1 MDDFNIDL
9 SPMLFYES
17 KPFNSQ
23 KHIFELKF
31 DGIRALAY
39 LDKETLLKNKRH
51 KIINNTYPELL
62 QIHKQV
68 KKRCILDGEIVLF
81 HKSKPDFFKIQKR
94 SLMENPLKIKLQ
106 SKRYPVTFIAFDIIY
121 YDDKFITDLP
131 LIERKEILKKN
142 IIENKFITIS
152 RFVENEGIKLFNE
165 VKKMGLEGVVAK
177 DKLSKYF
184 LGVRSKSWLK
194 FKVYEE
200 DDLVICGYLEKE
212 NNTLDLI
219 LGRIENNQLIK
230 AATVNTSKDKKLIK
244 EFASLNPSKPLF
256 DEVNEGIVW
265 LKPYLVGK
273 VKYMM
278 KTKTGGLR
286 QAIFLGVRDDKTIN
300 DLKK

>member
-1 MDDFNIDL
+1 
-9 SPMLFYES
+9 
-17 KPFNSQ
+17 
-23 KHIFELKF
+23 
-31 DGIRALAY
+31 
-39 LDKETLLKNKRH
+39 
-51 KIINNTYPELL
+51 
-62 QIHKQV
+62 
-68 KKRCILDGEIVLF
+68 
-81 HKSKPDFFKIQKR
+81 
-94 SLMENPLKIKLQ
+94 
-106 SKRYPVTFIAFDIIY
+106 
-121 YDDKFITDLP
+121 
-131 LIERKEILKKN
+131 
-142 IIENKFITIS
+142 
-152 RFVENEGIKLFNE
+152 
-165 VKKMGLEGVVAK
+165 MGLEGVVAK

>member
-121 YDDKFITDLP
+121 
-131 LIERKEILKKN
+131 
-142 IIENKFITIS
+142 
-152 RFVENEGIKLFNE
+152 
-165 VKKMGLEGVVAK
+165 
-177 DKLSKYF
+177 
-184 LGVRSKSWLK
+184 
-194 FKVYEE
+194 
-200 DDLVICGYLEKE
+200 
-212 NNTLDLI
+212 
-219 LGRIENNQLIK
+219 
-230 AATVNTSKDKKLIK
+230 
-244 EFASLNPSKPLF
+244 
-256 DEVNEGIVW
+256 
-265 LKPYLVGK
+265 
-273 VKYMM
+273 
-278 KTKTGGLR
+278 
-286 QAIFLGVRDDKTIN
+286 
-300 DLKK
+300 